1 MKKFIRKRWSLI
13 LAIMIAAFVIFAAQ
27 AQATEYWKQ
36 KFERFSATAGET
48 LSIGDVVC
56 IYSPDSRAYKAD
68 ADNTALVPAVGVIG
82 KGGSNGE
89 TVEIV
94 TRGILAGQCNDVSP
108 GQRLYLS
115 TTAGAFTTATSN
127 YAQPLGVALPGTS
140 TEVAES
146 RSSVYFVNVD
156 SFPLSPSVLH

>member
-1 MKKFIRKRWSLI
+1 MGKFIRKRWSLI

-56 IYSPDSRAYKAD
+56 IYTPDSRAYKAD
-68 ADNTALVPAVGVIG
+68 ADDTTKVPAVGVIG

-89 TVEIV
+89 TVEVV
-94 TRGILAGQCNDVSP
+94 TRGILAGQTALSP
-108 GQRLYLS
+108 GSRLYLS
-115 TTAGAFTTATSN
+115 TTAGAFQTATSN
-127 YAQPLGVALPGTS
+127 YAQPLGYVLPGS
-140 TEVAES
+140 SAEADLS
-146 RSSVYFVNVD
+146 ESSVYFVNVD